1 MLLTDAKKV
10 LIQQLNSIPEL
21 KEISDNGQSISFFK
35 NNLNIKITLLK
46 EDCIDS
52 YNSKKMP
59 KGPFPRFQEKTF
71 YYEQKIEYA
80 GYVESDQGC
89 IDILF
94 WENNWYTVESTEK
107 PGKCFFK
114 SIYPDLIP
122 YDVPGAKYIN
132 KKSLTDYIAQL

>member
-1 MLLTDAKKV
+1 MSLTDAKKV
-10 LIQQLNSIPEL
+10 LIEQLNSIPDL
-21 KEISDNGQSISFFK
+21 TEISDNGQSITFLK
-35 NNLNIKITLLK
+35 NNLVIKITLLP
-46 EDCIDS
+46 EDCIAS
-52 YNSKKMP
+52 FNSKKMP
-59 KGPFPRFQEKTF
+59 KSPFARFEEKTF
-71 YYEQKIEYA
+71 YFEQKIEYA
-80 GYVESDQGC
+80 GYIESEQRC

-132 KKSLTDYIAQL
+132 KKSLTDYITQL